1 MTAAVDLTVTAA
13 AQTFMRRMVRFGGD
27 GATGFRLL
35 VSPGGCSG
43 LASEFSVEAA
53 PADGDVALEMD
64 GFKLFLPAQSRL
76 LLHGATVD
84 FADTP
89 TETGLVFRNVPGAG
103 SCSSQSTAAAPALA
117 TVDVASIGRG
127 GRR

>member
-1 MTAAVDLTVTAA
+1 MDITITPA
-13 AQTFMRRMVRFGGD
+13 AQKFMRRMVRFGGE
-27 GATGFRLL
+27 GMTGFRLQ

-43 LASEFSVEAA
+43 LSSEFSVEPAA
-53 PADGDVALEMD
+53 PAGDVAIALD
-64 GFKLFLPAQSRL
+64 GFALFLPAQSRL

-89 TETGLVFRNVPGAG
+89 TESGLVFRNVAGGG
-103 SCSSQSTAAAPALA
+103 SCSSQKPTSAPALA

-127 GRR
+127 GRP